1 MQETKNLPGI
11 YAEVHSSVQE
21 ARNIPKLGHTE
32 ARRLATDELERMLA
46 LLESLSA
53 EDWQRP
59 TACTLWNV
67 SEVVAHLAGAFAG
80 YASWAE
86 FKRQYFKN
94 PYTSEAAAKIDG
106 VNQRQV
112 EDRAGA
118 SPAALLA
125 ELREVGP
132 RAIHTRHRLPWLLR
146 VLRVPSGPPLGI
158 TPIGYIT
165 DLIYTR
171 DMWMHRL
178 EISRASRREM
188 TLTAAHDGRVIELV
202 MRDLGRMLRRRLGQ
216 RNIRV
221 ELTGPARGVF
231 DFGSSSDPSV
241 TIQMDALA
249 FNWLA
254 SGRISPD
261 EIMSEVLVAGDTEQA
276 QWFLEHA
283 GVPY

>member
-1 MQETKNLPGI
+1 M
-11 YAEVHSSVQE
+11 QE
-21 ARNIPKLGHTE
+21 ARHIPKMGHTE

-53 EDWQRP
+53 EDWLRP

-67 SEVVAHLAGAFAG
+67 SEVVAHLAGAFAA

-86 FKRQYFKN
+86 FKRQYLRN
-94 PYTSEAAAKIDG
+94 PYMAGAAAKIDG

-112 EDRAGA
+112 EDRAEA
-118 SPAALLA
+118 SSTALLA

-178 EISRASRREM
+178 EISRTSEREM
-188 TLTAAHDGRVIELV
+188 TLTEAHDGRIIELV
-202 MRDLGRMLRRRLGQ
+202 MRDLGQMLRRRLRE

-221 ELTGPARGVF
+221 ELTGPAGGVF
-231 DFGSSSDPSV
+231 DFGSGSDPSA

-254 SGRISPD
+254 SGRTSPD
-261 EIMSEVLVAGDTEQA
+261 EIMSEVLVTGDTDQA
-276 QWFLEHA
+276 EWFLEHTD
-283 GVPY
+283 VPY

>member
-1 MQETKNLPGI
+1 MQEVEKLPGT
-11 YAEVHSSVQE
+11 YAEMQSSVQN
-21 ARNIPKLGHTE
+21 ARNIPKLAHTE

-86 FKRQYFKN
+86 FIRQYFRN
-94 PYTSEAAAKIDG
+94 PYMSGAAVKIDG
-106 VNQRQV
+106 INRCQV

-118 SPAALLA
+118 TPTALLA

-132 RAIHTRHRLPWLLR
+132 RAIQTRYRLPWLLR
-146 VLRVPSGPPLGI
+146 VLRVPSGPPLGM
-158 TPIGYIT
+158 TPIGRIT

-178 EISRASRREM
+178 EISRTSGREM
-188 TLTAAHDGRVIELV
+188 TLTAAHDSRIIELV
-202 MRDLGRMLRRRLGQ
+202 MRDLGQMLRRRLGE

-221 ELTGPARGVF
+221 ELTGPAGGKF
-231 DFGSSSDPSV
+231 DFGSGPDPSA

-254 SGRISPD
+254 SGRTSPD
-261 EIMSEVLVAGDTEQA
+261 EIMSEVLVTGDTDQA
-276 QWFLEHA
+276 EWFLEHA
-283 GVPY
+283 DVPY